1 MLEKAF
7 LVTVKASV
15 GGPYGLKKKKRFGG
29 SEMIAKPLYGCEVS
43 RAALLCSVW
52 FLRQVGAEGKVCE
65 KLAHFYWSELCRKD
79 KNLLS
84 CGLEYPPRV
93 KRGAQSRRFGL

>member
-1 MLEKAF
+1 
-7 LVTVKASV
+7 
-15 GGPYGLKKKKRFGG
+15 
-29 SEMIAKPLYGCEVS
+29 MIAKPLYGCEVS

>member
-1 MLEKAF
+1 M
-7 LVTVKASV
+7 KASV

-43 RAALLCSVW
+43 CAALLCLVW
-52 FLRQVGAEGKVCE
+52 LNAKLGMEGKACE
-65 KLAHFYWSELCRKD
+65 KLAHFYWSELCGKD

-84 CGLEYPPRV
+84 CGSEYPPRV
-93 KRGAQSRRFGL
+93 KRGAQSRRFDL